1 MSILENYRKIR
12 TEIPDHVR
20 IVIAGKTKTKTE
32 ILEVMAAG
40 ATDLGENYVQ
50 ETEEMYKSLG
60 EKAKCFKWHMI
71 GNMQKNKINKVL
83 KIFDMVQTVD
93 SIKMARDINIRAQ
106 NIDKIIPVLIEINI
120 GSEISKSGVA
130 PEYSII
136 ESLTKEISELKNIRL
151 EGFMTMGPRTGD
163 PERIRPFFRKT
174 KEIFDKIKE
183 QNIPNTDLQILSMGM
198 SNSYKIAIEEGSNM
212 IRPGTIIFGKR

>member
-12 TEIPDHVR
+12 NEIPDHVK
-20 IVIAGKTKTKTE
+20 IVIAGKTKTKAE
-32 ILEVMAAG
+32 ILEAMEAG

-50 ETEEMYKSLG
+50 EAEEMYKSLG

-83 KIFDMVQTVD
+83 KIFDIVQTVD
-93 SIKMARDINIRAQ
+93 SFKMARDIDTRAQ
-106 NIDKIIPVLIEINI
+106 IIDKVMPVLIEINI
-120 GSEISKSGVA
+120 GSEITKSGVA
-130 PEYSII
+130 PEYSVI
-136 ESLTKEISELKNIRL
+136 ESLAKEISELKNLRL
-151 EGFMTMGPRTGD
+151 EGFMTMGPRTGN
-163 PERIRPFFRKT
+163 PEKIRPYFRKT
-174 KEIFDKIKE
+174 KQIFDKIRE

-212 IRPGTIIFGKR
+212 IRPGTVIFGER